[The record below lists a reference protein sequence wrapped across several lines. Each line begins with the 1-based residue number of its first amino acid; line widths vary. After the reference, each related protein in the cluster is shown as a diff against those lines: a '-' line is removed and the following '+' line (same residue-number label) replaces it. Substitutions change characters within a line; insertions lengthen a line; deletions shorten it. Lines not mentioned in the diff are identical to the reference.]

1 MKITIDLCDERDRD
15 LLAECITM
23 GIRDLAELRDRAAS
37 WGCSR
42 MEMQD
47 RIDRLQR
54 LLRDVTGEE

>member
-1 MKITIDLCDERDRD
+1 MKTNITLWDNSDRD
-15 LLAECITM
+15 ILAECITM
-23 GIRDLAELRDRAAS
+23 GIRDLADLRDRAGS

-54 LLRDVTGEE
+54 LLRDVTGDE

>member
-1 MKITIDLCDERDRD
+1 MQINFRDDKDRD

-23 GIRDLAELRDRAAS
+23 GIRDVAEIRDRAEG
-37 WGCSR
+37 WGCSK